1 MLPSP
6 LYIGGFFMNIM
17 VKNLRYNI
25 ANSLFRDKASLKAIA
40 LLLYFYHKHNK
51 NVLKNW
57 SVNKVADI
65 TGVHA
70 YTIKKR
76 INTLIQLGFAKIE
89 GSSLVFLSVV
99 SKHKDRNINITD
111 ICYDTIKDVEK
122 SLYAILLCIIQSH
135 KDFCK
140 RTILQARE
148 ARQIS
153 VVKKARALKRKY
165 GYGDSYNEKGLSYKR
180 IARNFGVSLKT
191 AFNYVRYAVEKGFVA
206 LQSHFHSTLM
216 PKVGGYPV
224 PGYMFTTHNFA
235 YNVTSNTYTIISKIF
250 NNKEN
255 RAIPL
260 R

>member
-1 MLPSP
+1 M
-6 LYIGGFFMNIM
+6 
-17 VKNLRYNI
+17 
-25 ANSLFRDKASLKAIA
+25 
-40 LLLYFYHKHNK
+40 
-51 NVLKNW
+51 KNW

-76 INTLIQLGFAKIE
+76 INTLIQLGLAKIE

-111 ICYDTIKDVEK
+111 ICYDTIKD
-122 SLYAILLCIIQSH
+122 AILLCIIQSH

-140 RTILQARE
+140 CTILQARE

-180 IARNFGVSLKT
+180 IARNFEVSLKT

-206 LQSHFHSTLM
+206 LQSHFYSTFM
-216 PKVGGYPV
+216 PKVEGYPV
-224 PGYMFTTHNFA
+224 PGYIFTTHNFA

>member
-1 MLPSP
+1 MGD
-6 LYIGGFFMNIM
+6 YFFMIM

-40 LLLYFYHKHNK
+40 LLLFFYHKHKK

-57 SVNKVADI
+57 SVNKVANI

-76 INTLIQLGFAKIE
+76 INTLIQLDLAKIE

-99 SKHKDRNINITD
+99 SKHKDRNINIKD

-122 SLYAILLCIIQSH
+122 SLYAILLCIIQSR

-148 ARQIS
+148 ARQVS

-165 GYGDSYNEKGLSYKR
+165 GYGDIYDEKGLSYKR
-180 IARNFGVSLKT
+180 IARKFGVSLKT
-191 AFNYVRYAVEKGFVA
+191 AFGYVRYAVEKGFVM
-206 LQSHFHSTLM
+206 LQNHFCATFM

-224 PGYMFTTHNFA
+224 PGYMFTTRNYA

-255 RAIPL
+255 RV
-260 R
+260 